1 MSVENTSNVEQVAAP
16 STSKDECPWDEA
28 PEKRWERLNHI
39 NREFPRKIPIIV
51 EGPYTPEYATDGSAG
66 FDLRAYFNENPD
78 AGILQDFWELA
89 PGQTKKIPTGLKF
102 KIPHGYEIQIRPRS
116 GLASQG
122 IVAQFGTVDSDYRGE
137 VSVILHNQS
146 NTHHLVQ
153 HGDRIAQGV
162 LAPVTRAYFVE
173 GQVTADTD
181 RGEGGFGSTGN

>member
-1 MSVENTSNVEQVAAP
+1 MSVENTSNVGRVDVP
-16 STSKDECPWDEA
+16 STSSRDRMDILDETIRTQCY
-28 PEKRWERLNHI
+28 HQSV
-39 NREFPRKIPIIV
+39 IV

-66 FDLRAYFNENPD
+66 FDLRYSFSPLGEETWMEW
-78 AGILQDFWELA
+78 LEEVYTQLELA
-89 PGQTKKIPTGLKF
+89 PGQTLKIPTGLKF
-102 KIPHGYEIQIRPRS
+102 KIPYGSEIQIRPRS
-116 GLASQG
+116 GLASMG

-173 GQVTADTD
+173 GRVTADTS